1 MGGGADTGS
10 GLVGLAK
17 KFALTGTSSMMAEV
31 RVQRRKRRD
40 LCLCLLFKSL
50 KLHSRQRS
58 RRGARSRDFVP
69 DALTHAPELL
79 YHTHIANSQCAAAPF
94 ATRN

>member
-31 RVQRRKRRD
+31 RVQRRRDEILWLLNRRNFAKWPV
-40 LCLCLLFKSL
+40 LVNY
-50 KLHSRQRS
+50 
-58 RRGARSRDFVP
+58 RGPVTA
-69 DALTHAPELL
+69 
-79 YHTHIANSQCAAAPF
+79 
-94 ATRN
+94 

>member
-1 MGGGADTGS
+1 MAPAAAAMGGGADTGS

-58 RRGARSRDFVP
+58 RRGRAQP
-69 DALTHAPELL
+69 
-79 YHTHIANSQCAAAPF
+79 
-94 ATRN
+94 

>member
-31 RVQRRKRRD
+31 RVPERRRD
-40 LCLCLLFKSL
+40 EMLALCSQ
-50 KLHSRQRS
+50 KLDQDS
-58 RRGARSRDFVP
+58 ARAAHAAEAVIFVP